1 MATPSDHYEEAERLL
16 DRSRTLTEEWAV
28 KAAKAEE
35 TISTVT
41 NVKLL
46 HLEILSRMLSDR
58 AKIHATLA
66 TANYVA
72 KTGPIEMPA
81 MTAGSNN
88 GNPSCID
95 IELPK

>member
-1 MATPSDHYEEAERLL
+1 MATPAEHYEEAERLL
-16 DRSRTLTEEWAV
+16 ERCKNLAEEWV
-28 KAAKAEE
+28 TKAAKAEE
-35 TISTVT
+35 TISSVT

-72 KTGPIEMPA
+72 KTGPVMVP
-81 MTAGSNN
+81 TQFVDGN
-88 GNPSCID
+88 GNPFRD
-95 IELPK
+95 VELPQ